1 MQVVD
6 VIFYAFATI
15 TALAAAGVIRS
26 RSPVHSVLFLILTFF
41 STAAVFVLLEAEFLA
56 ALLVMVYMGAVAVL
70 FLFVIM
76 MLDVDFATLKE
87 QALSHLPVGLAV
99 GLVILAEFVVIATQ
113 SQAIPSTA
121 AATAA
126 PVANTLA
133 IGRVMYTQYLYPFEV
148 ASLVLLVALIGAI
161 VLTLRKR
168 ERGAKRQNISQ
179 QIARTR
185 AEAVELVKRQPGEG
199 A

>member
-87 QALSHLPVGLAV
+87 QSLSHLPVGLAV
-99 GLVILAEFVVIATQ
+99 ALVILVEFVVIATQ
-113 SQAIPSTA
+113 GQAIPSTA

-126 PVANTLA
+126 PVNTLA